1 MITERTFFR
10 LLRGDI
16 RDMMVKASN
25 RERELINQL
34 APWLITSEKE
44 GEPAKLK
51 PNVPEE
57 IKKAYEEW
65 LKL

>member
-1 MITERTFFR
+1 
-10 LLRGDI
+10 
-16 RDMMVKASN
+16 MMVKASN